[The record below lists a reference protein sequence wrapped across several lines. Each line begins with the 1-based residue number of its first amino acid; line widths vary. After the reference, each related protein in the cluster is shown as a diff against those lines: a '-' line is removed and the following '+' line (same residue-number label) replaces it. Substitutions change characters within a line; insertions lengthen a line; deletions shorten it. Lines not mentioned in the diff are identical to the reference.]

1 MLDRQRMFVAGF
13 AAEWFLKSKLH
24 VAAASESGGEDCTV
38 WEELGYD
45 VVSSRLAV
53 ICAWMMWRQCLRR

>member
-1 MLDRQRMFVAGF
+1 VAGF

-24 VAAASESGGEDCTV
+24 VTAASESGGEDCGSASAV
-38 WEELGYD
+38 WEELGHD
-45 VVSSRLAV
+45 VVSNRLAV